1 MQFLRNDK
9 SKDKEGSHLR
19 IKSEN
24 MQNEKFLLEN
34 SFTEKDFLQLC
45 QIYNVNIS
53 SQKRIDAIVTELN
66 KIILRRD
73 CITCRD

>member
-34 SFTEKDFLQLC
+34 SFTETDFLQLC

-66 KIILRRD
+66 KIILRSD